1 MRRIKY
7 INKDGEFKTFVHSPE
22 QGMAHADV
30 VMNRMGFKRR
40 GKWAHADARAVLR
53 KKKGKQEVI
62 L

>member
-1 MRRIKY
+1 MRRIKSV
-7 INKDGEFKTFVHSPE
+7 NKDGEFKTFVHSRE
-22 QGMAHADV
+22 QGMAHADK

-53 KKKGKQEVI
+53 KKKREQEAF

>member
-7 INKDGEFKTFVHSPE
+7 VNKDGEFKTFVHSRE
-22 QGMAHADV
+22 QGMAHADK

-53 KKKGKQEVI
+53 KKKREQEAF

>member
-7 INKDGEFKTFVHSPE
+7 VDKDGNFKTFVHTCE
-22 QGMAHADV
+22 QGIAHADK

-53 KKKGKQEVI
+53 KKKRIAETF